1 MPQAGRAVILRAPRS
16 PPTCSARLKAVP
28 SSRQLPLTHAA
39 SVRARA
45 GQNPSNFSLQG
56 TNTYLVGRGD
66 KKILIDSG
74 QGEPAYLDTLAE
86 AMDRCGCTGIEQIVI
101 THWHHDHLGGVPS
114 VQERFG
120 PNIPVRKFMP
130 EQAEATTGTGEG
142 AIDPYSIWPRDEF
155 GALQDGEVVMTEG
168 ASLKAIYT
176 PGHANDHLAF
186 VLEEEGSMFTAD
198 NVLGIGTAVF
208 SDLGLYIDSLER
220 MQSACAALDH
230 DVTEENSKPVRLYT
244 GHGPMIEDGVHAL
257 GEYVEHRMARVRQV
271 SDLLTGGGG
280 GRSWTVEEVTR
291 AIYAGPDGKLTIPE
305 RLVGPAMSVTSLVL
319 KKLRDDGT
327 AAADGE
333 GEGEG
338 EAAVVRWTPKL

>member
-1 MPQAGRAVILRAPRS
+1 MKGGQQNLPAIPQIEVLS
-16 PPTCSARLKAVP
+16 PLVTVVL
-28 SSRQLPLTHAA
+28 
-39 SVRARA
+39 

-66 KKILIDSG
+66 RKILIDAG

-120 PNIPVRKFMP
+120 PDIPVRKYMP
-130 EQAEATTGTGEG
+130 EQAEATSGTGEG
-142 AIDPYSIWPRDEF
+142 AIDPYSIWPREHF
-155 GALQDGEVVMTEG
+155 EPLRDGEVVVTEG

-220 MQSACAALDH
+220 MQSACSALD
-230 DVTEENSKPVRLYT
+230 VSQEKAVRLYT
-244 GHGPMIEDGVHAL
+244 GHGPMIDDGVHAL
-257 GEYVEHRMARVRQV
+257 GEYIEHRMARVRQV
-271 SDLLTGGGG
+271 CGLLTAGGSAK
-280 GRSWTVEEVTR
+280 SWTVEEVTR
-291 AIYAGPDGKLTIPE
+291 AVYAGADGRLTIPE
-305 RLVGPAMSVTSLVL
+305 RLVGPAMGVTNLVL
-319 KKLRDDGT
+319 KKLRDDGVV
-327 AAADGE
+327 ASDDSGSE
-333 GEGEG
+333 S
-338 EAAVVRWTPKL
+338 AAVLKWKPKL

>member
-1 MPQAGRAVILRAPRS
+1 MKGGQQNLPAIPQIEVLS
-16 PPTCSARLKAVP
+16 PLVTVVL
-28 SSRQLPLTHAA
+28 
-39 SVRARA
+39 

-66 KKILIDSG
+66 KKILIDAG

-120 PNIPVRKFMP
+120 PDIPVRKYMP
-130 EQAEATTGTGEG
+130 EQAEATSGTGEG
-142 AIDPYSIWPRDEF
+142 AIDPYSIWPREHF
-155 GALQDGEVVMTEG
+155 EPLRDGEVVVTEG

-220 MQSACAALDH
+220 MQSACSALD
-230 DVTEENSKPVRLYT
+230 VSQEKAVRLYT
-244 GHGPMIEDGVHAL
+244 GHGPMIDDGVHAL
-257 GEYVEHRMARVRQV
+257 GEYIEHRMARVRQV
-271 SDLLTGGGG
+271 SGLLTAGGSAK
-280 GRSWTVEEVTR
+280 SWTVEEVTR
-291 AIYAGPDGKLTIPE
+291 AVYAGADGRLTIPE
-305 RLVGPAMSVTSLVL
+305 RLVGPAMGVTNLVL
-319 KKLRDDGT
+319 KKLRDDGVV
-327 AAADGE
+327 ASDDSGSE
-333 GEGEG
+333 S
-338 EAAVVRWTPKL
+338 AAVLKWKPKL

>member
-1 MPQAGRAVILRAPRS
+1 M
-16 PPTCSARLKAVP
+16 
-28 SSRQLPLTHAA
+28 SSRLTAHMKNGHQQLPPIPQIDVLSPLVT
-39 SVRARA
+39 VVL

-56 TNTYLVGRGD
+56 TNTYLVGRGE

-74 QGEPAYLDTLAE
+74 QGEAAYLDTLAE
-86 AMDRCGCTGIEQIVI
+86 AMEQCGCTGIEQIVI

-114 VQERFG
+114 VQDRYG

-130 EQAEATTGTGEG
+130 EQAEATSGSGEG
-142 AIDPYSIWPRDEF
+142 AIDPYSIWPREQF
-155 GALQDGEVVMTEG
+155 QPLQDGEVILTEG

-186 VLEEEGSMFTAD
+186 VLQEEGSMFTAD

-220 MQSACAALDH
+220 MQSACSTLDASQ
-230 DVTEENSKPVRLYT
+230 EKPVRLYT

-257 GEYVEHRMARVRQV
+257 GEYIEHRMTRVRQV
-271 SDLLTGGGG
+271 SDLLSAGGS
-280 GRSWTVEEVTR
+280 RKSWTVEEVTR

-327 AAADGE
+327 VATHSSNRGAAD
-333 GEGEG
+333 
-338 EAAVVRWTPKL
+338 AVVKWTPKL